1 LTRRQSRVLVA
12 AGVVVGLAL
21 IAAGRG
27 ANRLAPGRVDPAL
40 ALTAH
45 ASVPPEVDSVLRRA
59 CFDCHSNDTRWPW
72 YSSIPPG
79 SWLIAHDVDAGRG
92 QLNFSRWGEYN
103 PFDRADMLDKMCDF
117 ATKRKMPLWPYRL
130 LHRDARL
137 NDADVAAL
145 CRWTDTEATRLV
157 NGGT

>member
-1 LTRRQSRVLVA
+1 VIVA

-21 IAAGRG
+21 IAAGRR
-27 ANRLAPGRVDPAL
+27 ADRLAPGRVDPAL

-45 ASVPPEVDSVLRRA
+45 AAVPPDVAGVLRRA

-72 YSSIPPG
+72 YTNVPPA

-92 QLNFSRWGEYN
+92 QINFSRWGEYN
-103 PFDRADMLDKMCDF
+103 PFDRADMLDKMCDL

-137 NDADVAAL
+137 SDADVAAL

>member
-1 LTRRQSRVLVA
+1 MIVA

-27 ANRLAPGRVDPAL
+27 ADRLAPGRVDPAL
-40 ALTAH
+40 ALSAR
-45 ASVPPEVDSVLRRA
+45 ASVPPDVATVLHRA

-72 YSSIPPG
+72 YAHVPPA

-92 QLNFSRWGEYN
+92 QLNFSRWGGYD
-103 PFDRADMLDKMCDF
+103 PFDRADMLDKMCDL

-130 LHRDARL
+130 LHREARL
-137 NDADVAAL
+137 SDAEVAAL
-145 CRWTDTEATRLV
+145 CRWADTEATRLV

>member
-1 LTRRQSRVLVA
+1 MSYVELHCHSCFSLLDGAATPEALVERA
-12 AGVVVGLAL
+12 HELGY
-21 IAAGRG
+21 
-27 ANRLAPGRVDPAL
+27 PAL

-45 ASVPPEVDSVLRRA
+45 ASVPPEIDNVLRRA
-59 CFDCHSNDTRWPW
+59 CFDCHSNDTRWPC

-103 PFDRADMLDKMCDF
+103 PFDRADMLDKICDF

-137 NDADVAAL
+137 SDADVAAL

-157 NGGT
+157 DGGS

>member
-1 LTRRQSRVLVA
+1 VIVA

-27 ANRLAPGRVDPAL
+27 ADRLAPGRVDPAL
-40 ALTAH
+40 ALTAR
-45 ASVPPEVDSVLRRA
+45 ASVPPDVSAVLRRA

-72 YSSIPPG
+72 YSRVPPA

-92 QLNFSRWGEYN
+92 QINFSRWGEYD
-103 PFDRADMLDKMCDF
+103 PFDRADMLDKMCDL

-130 LHRDARL
+130 LHGDARL
-137 NDADVAAL
+137 TDADVAAL
-145 CRWTDTEATRLV
+145 CRWADTEATRLV

>member
-1 LTRRQSRVLVA
+1 VIVA
-12 AGVVVGLAL
+12 AAVVVGLAW

-27 ANRLAPGRVDPAL
+27 ATRLAPGRVDPGL

-45 ASVPPEVDSVLRRA
+45 AAVPPDVAGVLRRA

-72 YSSIPPG
+72 YTNVPPA

-103 PFDRADMLDKMCDF
+103 PFDRADLLDKMCDL

-130 LHRDARL
+130 LHGDARL
-137 NDADVAAL
+137 SDADVTAL
-145 CRWTDTEATRLV
+145 CRWADTEATRLV
-157 NGGT
+157 NGGP

>member
-1 LTRRQSRVLVA
+1 MIVA

-21 IAAGRG
+21 IAAGRR
-27 ANRLAPGRVDPAL
+27 ADRLAPGRVDPAL

-45 ASVPPEVDSVLRRA
+45 AAVPPDVAGVLRRA

-72 YSSIPPG
+72 YTNVPPA

-92 QLNFSRWGEYN
+92 QINFSRWGEYN
-103 PFDRADMLDKMCDF
+103 PFDRADMLDKMCDL

-137 NDADVAAL
+137 SDADVAAL

>member
-1 LTRRQSRVLVA
+1 LTRRQSRVIVT

-21 IAAGRG
+21 IAAGRR
-27 ANRLAPGRVDPAL
+27 ADRLAPGRVDPAL

-45 ASVPPEVDSVLRRA
+45 AAVPPDVADVLRRA

-72 YSSIPPG
+72 YTNVPPA

-92 QLNFSRWGEYN
+92 QINFSRWGEYN
-103 PFDRADMLDKMCDF
+103 PFDRADMLDKMCDL

-137 NDADVAAL
+137 GDADVAAL
-145 CRWTDTEATRLV
+145 CRWTDAEAARLV

>member
-1 LTRRQSRVLVA
+1 VIVA
-12 AGVVVGLAL
+12 AGVVAGLAL

-27 ANRLAPGRVDPAL
+27 ADRLAPGRVDPAL
-40 ALTAH
+40 ALTTR
-45 ASVPPEVDSVLRRA
+45 ASVPADVADVLHRA

-72 YSSIPPG
+72 YSRVPPA

-92 QLNFSRWGEYN
+92 QINFSRWGEYD
-103 PFDRADMLDKMCDF
+103 PFDRADMLDKMCDL

-130 LHRDARL
+130 LHGDARL
-137 NDADVAAL
+137 TDADVAAL
-145 CRWTDTEATRLV
+145 CRWADTEATRLV